1 MLMRVRWDPRMSR
14 KQVFEFVVAYRE
26 LNWKGKNFRAKK
38 SCCGQHTWCSDSPSR
53 MGELNAAQGGDL
65 VCEKRIAF
73 IQREM
78 ARLAPI
84 EGWDENRASS
94 FSQQDRCTDT
104 MSITVFLWQ
113 TTLCSLFGKCLVY
126 IFTNVCL
133 FIYLDSIRFCQSL
146 IDVSLYWKHQINP
159 TSL

>member
-1 MLMRVRWDPRMSR
+1 MWDETHEWAESRFSSLFWRIESWIGKGRTSEPKSPAVGNTLDVQIVPRGR
-14 KQVFEFVVAYRE
+14 G
-26 LNWKGKNFRAKK
+26 NWTR
-38 SCCGQHTWCSDSPSR
+38 HT
-53 MGELNAAQGGDL
+53 GGDL

-94 FSQQDRCTDT
+94 FSQQNRCTDT
-104 MSITVFLWQ
+104 MSITGFFLWQ
-113 TTLCSLFGKCLVY
+113 TTLCSFFGKCLVY

-146 IDVSLYWKHQINP
+146 IDVSLYGKHQINP